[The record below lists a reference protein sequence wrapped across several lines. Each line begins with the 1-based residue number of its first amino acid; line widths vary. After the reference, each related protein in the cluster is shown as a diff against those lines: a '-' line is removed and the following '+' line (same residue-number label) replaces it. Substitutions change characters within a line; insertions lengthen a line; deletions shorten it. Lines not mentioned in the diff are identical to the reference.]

1 MMIWKFWEIRGLR
14 LRLPCALPSERLR
27 EHFLP
32 FVSQQSVTG
41 GGHIPSKTLLDVCAV
56 QMLTR
61 IVNGN
66 VYEKRMKIQ
75 FPRRHLQKQ
84 KEI

>member
-1 MMIWKFWEIRGLR
+1 MLG
-14 LRLPCALPSERLR
+14 A
-27 EHFLP
+27 
-32 FVSQQSVTG
+32 
-41 GGHIPSKTLLDVCAV
+41 GGHVPLSTLLDVCAV

-75 FPRRHLQKQ
+75 TFAEAKRNIGGELLVYQEMVCPNLL
-84 KEI
+84 